1 MLSELKVGLQQE
13 NLKLLCKKTQKKTAL
28 FFYILLDMAESAVI
42 FMRFLMLYI
51 PPRQYHYPQNGAQT
65 HHNAKTYML
74 RFMTKM
80 FHCQMYADKT
90 AAQRQ

>member
-1 MLSELKVGLQQE
+1 
-13 NLKLLCKKTQKKTAL
+13 
-28 FFYILLDMAESAVI
+28 
-42 FMRFLMLYI
+42 MRFLMLYI